1 MTTELL
7 VDGKTTAQRLFKVFY
22 TVSIPRTFLYNA
34 YQDNTHGVVNTGN
47 ASIDAHAM
55 NAPQVVE
62 MCAARMAELHSRG
75 CPITFAKPSVAA
87 PAIYRAIVEHLA
99 EHEAES
105 LRNPFVDAEVH
116 RSRMEDLPKLD
127 DFAAWIYPIAMRYM
141 SAQEIAAPADN
152 TLAGRMAAGRRRP
165 PTRRNVPKEDKDKD
179 LIPVM
184 ELPAKYL
191 RKTDDMVERDFM
203 RQSGRNG
210 FI

>member
-7 VDGKTTAQRLFKVFY
+7 VNGKTTAQRLFKTFY

-34 YQDNTHGVVNTGN
+34 FQDNTHGVVSTGN
-47 ASIDAHAM
+47 PAVDTHAF

-62 MCAARMAELHSRG
+62 MSPARMAELHSRG
-75 CPITFAKPSVAA
+75 CPITFAKPSIAA
-87 PAIYRAIVEHLA
+87 PEIYRAIIDHLA

-105 LRNPFVDAEVH
+105 LRNPFVDSEVH
-116 RSRMEDLPKLD
+116 AARMEDLPKLD
-127 DFAAWIYPIAMRYM
+127 DFAAWIYPIARRYM
-141 SAQEIAAPADN
+141 AGKEVVIPDN
-152 TLAGRMAAGRRRP
+152 TLAGRMAAGRRKP
-165 PTRRNVPKEDKDKD
+165 PTSRRSREEQEKD

-191 RKTDDMVERDFM
+191 RKTDDMVERDFV

-210 FI
+210 FL